1 MSCTERLTRE
11 MRRLGFRVTPQR
23 AVILETIAHGDGHQ
37 SAAEVFKAANQR
49 LPGLNIATVY
59 RTLDSLHR
67 AGMVDLLST
76 DASIVRFELRDP
88 QHPHSHLVCRA
99 CGQVMELPS
108 EFIETFAEGVRED
121 HGFAL
126 DTQHLTLTGLCAQC
140 SQGASE
146 LP

>member
-1 MSCTERLTRE
+1 

-23 AVILETIAHGDGHQ
+23 AVILETIAHAGGHQ
-37 SAAEVFKAANQR
+37 SASEVFTAAKQR

-76 DASIVRFELRDP
+76 DADIVRFELRDP
-88 QHPHSHLVCRA
+88 QNPHCHLLCRE
-99 CGQVMELPS
+99 CGHVMELPS
-108 EFIETFAEGVRED
+108 EFIETFAEGIRED

-126 DTQHLTLTGLCAQC
+126 DTQHLTLTGLCAECNQ
-140 SQGASE
+140 SVSE